1 MTDLETKIEL
11 VQYKIDE
18 LDKVII
24 PLEYGIENYS
34 APSSKIDNRAE
45 ELQEFLAIKNA
56 LIQEKNRLIG
66 G

>member
-1 MTDLETKIEL
+1 MTDLELKIEL
-11 VQYKIDE
+11 VQYKMDE

-24 PLEYGIENYS
+24 PLQHGIENYS
-34 APSSKIDNRAE
+34 VPTNKEDNRLE

-56 LIQEKNRLIG
+56 LAQEKNRLIG